1 MNKKEKERG
10 LTILELLVT
19 ITILVAAVTTV
30 LALGNRAVSNA
41 GLFTAYTQA
50 TFLAKEGMEII
61 SDSEIRGGI
70 EITTTKIDY
79 NVNYRDFGN
88 GFVFEGDCSEK
99 LNIDSEGFYGHEVD
113 EETIFARCVTLWEE
127 GDTTKAEVSVVF
139 DYRRDTHS
147 VNLYRIFYE

>member
-1 MNKKEKERG
+1 MNKKEKG
-10 LTILELLVT
+10 LTMLELLVT
-19 ITILVAAVTTV
+19 ITILVAAGTTV
-30 LALGNRAVSNA
+30 LVLGDRAVSNA

-61 SDSEIRGGI
+61 SDSEVRGEI
-70 EITTTKIDY
+70 EIISDKKDY
-79 NVNYRDFGN
+79 RVDYKGS
-88 GFVFEGDCSEK
+88 VFEGDCSEK
-99 LNIDSEGFYGHEVD
+99 LNIDSEGFYGHEGD

-147 VNLYRIFYE
+147 VNLYRIFYD